1 MKSTRFKKSF
11 RIIFVIMLV
20 SIAALG
26 IYDYM
31 IPESISVFSDTDSAE
46 ITGNL
51 TPPFVSASLGSLPE
65 GTGVSYGENRQP
77 FYSSLLA
84 DTKVFGIIPLK
95 KVNVNVFKEITL
107 YPGGMPFGVK
117 LYTEGVIIAG
127 IADVDTKGGKLSPAK
142 ECGLKVG
149 DVIKM
154 IDGKAVNTVEEVS
167 AAVENSGN
175 KSISL
180 TVLRNGNEQV
190 FVLTPVFS
198 EKDNVYR
205 AGLWLRDSTAGIGTV
220 TFIVPESGA
229 FGGLG
234 HGICDVDT
242 GMLMPIRRGTV
253 VSVSIK
259 GITKGTV
266 GDPGELKGAFTAG
279 KIGSLIGNTVCG
291 VYGLLSDV
299 PEAPVSSPMKI
310 GLKDEI
316 TVGDAEIYCTVGEK
330 TEKYKAEI
338 VKICNKNGEQKNFI
352 IKIVDKRLLDA
363 TGGIVQ
369 GMSGS
374 PIIQNGKL
382 VGAITHVL
390 VNDPTKGYGIFIENM
405 LKNMPEIVE

>member
-1 MKSTRFKKSF
+1 MQSKNLKIAF
-11 RIIFVIMLV
+11 RIIFVITLIG
-20 SIAALG
+20 IAAIGL
-26 IYDYM
+26 YDFM
-31 IPESISVFSDTDSAE
+31 IPETISVFSDTDSGE
-46 ITGNL
+46 IAGGL
-51 TPPFVSASLGSLPE
+51 TPPFVSASIGPLPE
-65 GTGVSYGENRQP
+65 GNGVSQGENSQP
-77 FYSSLLA
+77 FFSSLLA
-84 DTKVFGIIPLK
+84 DTKVFGFIPLK

-117 LYTEGVIIAG
+117 LYTDGVIVAG
-127 IADVDTKGGKLSPAK
+127 IASVDTKEGKISPADK
-142 ECGLKVG
+142 CGMKVG
-149 DVIKM
+149 DVIKQ
-154 IDGKAVNTVEEVS
+154 IDGKAVNTTDEVS
-167 AAVENSGN
+167 KAIEAAGSR
-175 KSISL
+175 SISL
-180 TVLRNGNEQV
+180 TVLRNGNELSLT
-190 FVLTPVFS
+190 LTPVFS
-198 EKDNVYR
+198 EKDNMYR

-220 TFIVPESGA
+220 TFIVPNSGA

-242 GMLMPIRRGTV
+242 GMLMPIRKGTV
-253 VSVSIK
+253 AGVSIK

-299 PEAPVSSPMKI
+299 PEAPVAAPLKI
-310 GLKDEI
+310 GLKDEVN
-316 TVGDAEIYCTVGEK
+316 TGDAEIYCTVGDK